1 MITFE
6 EILPTLNELFIE
18 KLPIYIEEINK
29 EHNDGIILQPF
40 QNKHLLEN
48 CQKLPCFHFELQEA
62 EYTEKDRIV
71 ENTVFNF
78 SLEINTKSSNELE
91 IIEIC
96 RYAEAIDNLINEN
109 NKSFLDFRIT
119 KIKDNKILFRV
130 LV

>member
-6 EILPTLNELFIE
+6 ETLPTIKELFIE
-18 KLPIYIEEINK
+18 KLPLYIEENNK
-29 EHNDGIILQPF
+29 KKNDGIILQPF
-40 QNKHLLEN
+40 LNKHLLEN
-48 CQKLPCFHFELQEA
+48 CQKLPCFQFELQEA
-62 EYTEKDRIV
+62 EYKEKDRIV

-78 SLEINTKSSNELE
+78 SLEINTKSSKELE

-109 NKSFLDFRIT
+109 NQSFLDFRIT